1 MSQTKYVIVVGVD
14 YSAASDLAFEQA
26 LTVASGSPH
35 AELHV
40 VYVKPKVSARARS
53 VESPTSSDDAARDLQ
68 AYVAQRVSAYQTQHG
83 KVPFERLFDH
93 LRSDEPGHQIAQLAA
108 DLEAD
113 LVVVGTHDR
122 SGVPRLLLGSVAEAV
137 TRLSPCPVLIV
148 RPKAVPLAVPA
159 IEPPCPRCVDTRF
172 ATHGA
177 ELWCEQHRE
186 RHGQRHTYHQGD
198 RAGAETNF
206 PLI

>member
-14 YSAASDLAFEQA
+14 YSRASDLAFEQA
-26 LTVASGSPH
+26 LTIASGKPH

-40 VYVKPKVSARARS
+40 VYVKASVNARARS
-53 VESPTSSDDAARDLQ
+53 VESVTSREDAARELQ
-68 AYVAQRVSAYQTQHG
+68 AYVAQQVSAFQARTG
-83 KVPFERLFDH
+83 KLPFERLFDH

-122 SGVPRLLLGSVAEAV
+122 SGMPRLLLGSVAEAV

-148 RPKAVPLAVPA
+148 RPKAVPVAVPT
-159 IEPPCPRCVDTRF
+159 IEPPCPRCVDVRF
-172 ATHGA
+172 ATHGD
-177 ELWCEQHRE
+177 ELWCAQHRE
-186 RHGQRHTYHQGD
+186 RHGQRHTYHQAD